1 MADEPTGFP
10 ELNEVLRQLVAVA
23 REAVSANFCGAY
35 LQGSFAVGDADV
47 YSDVDFMVV
56 THDEI
61 SAGQTRA
68 IAARH
73 AQIHAGS
80 IPWAQHLEGSYVEK
94 AALRRVD
101 PGQAGWIYF
110 DNGSTRLERSAHDNN
125 AVTRWTLRE
134 HGVVLAGPDPET
146 LVDPVSADQLRTEVL
161 ATIRDWAVDLR
172 ADPEGMDNGWRQPH
186 CVLSYCR
193 TLHTLAVG
201 RVTSKPDAGRWA
213 LSHLDA
219 RWHPL
224 IQRALDDRP
233 DPWLRVHRPAHP
245 GTVDAT
251 WDFIDE
257 VLVLADVFE
266 SEAANAP

>member
-1 MADEPTGFP
+1 MTDEPTGFP
-10 ELNEVLRQLVAVA
+10 ELNEVLRQLVSAA
-23 REAVSANFCGAY
+23 REAVSENFCGAY

-61 SAGQTRA
+61 GTEQTRA

-73 AQIHAGS
+73 AQVHAGP

-94 AALRRVD
+94 AAVRRVD
-101 PGQAGWIYF
+101 PTHAGWIYF
-110 DNGSTRLERSAHDNN
+110 DNGSTRLERSDHDNN

-134 HGVVLAGPDPET
+134 HGVVLAGPDPKT
-146 LVDPVSADQLRTEVL
+146 LVDPVSAEVLRTEVL

-172 ADPEGMDNGWRQPH
+172 ADPDGMDNAWRQPH
-186 CVLSYCR
+186 VVLSYCR

-219 RWHPL
+219 RWNPL
-224 IQRALDDRP
+224 IQQALDDRP
-233 DPWLRVHRPAHP
+233 DPWLRVHRRAHP

-251 WDFIDE
+251 WAFIDD
-257 VLVLADVFE
+257 VLVLADAFE
-266 SEAANAP
+266 SEAANAS